1 MHQETVDLGKQVVLV
16 TGAGQRIGAQIA
28 TTLHAAG
35 MRVAL
40 HYRGSA
46 RGAHDLAATF
56 NDSRDAS
63 AVPVQADL
71 LAPGAA
77 DALVQSTVDEF
88 GRLDLLVNNAS
99 TFYRTPLAT
108 IDETQWLDLMGTNLK
123 APLFLSRA
131 AAPHLRASYG
141 AIVNIVDIN
150 AHKPL
155 PDYSI
160 YCAAKAGLLAIT
172 RSLARELAPDV
183 RVNGVAPGAIL
194 WPAEK
199 APDAGERARI
209 IADIPLAR
217 LGAAED
223 VARSVLFL
231 ARDAI
236 YVTGQILNVDG
247 GSSLI

>member
-1 MHQETVDLGKQVVLV
+1 MHQETVDLGKQVALV

-46 RGAHDLAATF
+46 RGAHELAATF
-56 NDSRDAS
+56 NDARDAS

-71 LAPGAA
+71 LGPGAT
-77 DALVQSTVDEF
+77 DALVQNTLHEF

-99 TFYRTPLAT
+99 TYYRTPLAT

-131 AAPHLRASYG
+131 AAPHLRTSHG

-160 YCAAKAGLLAIT
+160 YCAAKAGLMAIT

-194 WPAEK
+194 WPAEQ
-199 APDAGERARI
+199 APDAGQRARI

-217 LGAAED
+217 LGGAED
-223 VARSVLFL
+223 IARCVLFL
-231 ARDAI
+231 ARDAA